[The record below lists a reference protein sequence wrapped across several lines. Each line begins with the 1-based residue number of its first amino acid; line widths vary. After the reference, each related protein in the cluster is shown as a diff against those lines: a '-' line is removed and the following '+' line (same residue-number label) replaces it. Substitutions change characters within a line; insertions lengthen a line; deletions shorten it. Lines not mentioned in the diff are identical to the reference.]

1 MSLPYQ
7 VFIGFRYLRAK
18 RRNRSI
24 SVNTA
29 ISIAGVAL
37 GVMALVTVLAV
48 MTGAQEDL
56 RKKIL
61 GVSAHVIVMEYS
73 GSIKDYARVAK
84 AVDGEPHVIAYSPFI
99 LGQVMLG
106 SGDRVHGVALR
117 GIDPELE
124 VRTSDLLENLVKGSL
139 NFSVGAGPDSG
150 DLNGKSLPESGDKK
164 LPGIVIGTELSRI
177 LGVHLG
183 DRVNMISPLGAMG
196 PIGMI
201 PRVKGFRV
209 TGLFEVGMFEY
220 NAGLAYIDIKSAQ
233 DFLNMKDS
241 VTGVQLKLD
250 DIYKAKEVSERIQ
263 EKLGFPYYSRDWI
276 QMNRNLFAALKLEK
290 IVMFLILVLI
300 VLVAAFN
307 IVSSLVMIVI
317 EKSRDIAI
325 LKTMGA
331 TKTGIM
337 TIFITQGLIVGLVGT
352 VSGLIGGYGLCW
364 FLKETELISLPADV
378 YYLDHLPVQMRSID
392 FIVVAAAAM
401 LISFLATIYP
411 SMQAAK
417 LDPIEPL
424 RYE

>member
-7 VFIGFRYLRAK
+7 LFVGFRYLRAK

-73 GSIKDYARVAK
+73 GSIKDYARVVE
-84 AVDGEPHVIAYSPFI
+84 AVDGEPHVTAYSPFI
-99 LGQVMLG
+99 LGQVMLS

-117 GIDPELE
+117 GIDPEME
-124 VRTSDLLENLVKGSL
+124 VQTSDLLENIVKGSL
-139 NFSVGAGPDSG
+139 DFS
-150 DLNGKSLPESGDKK
+150 GKSSPEGSDKK
-164 LPGIVIGTELSRI
+164 LPGILIGTELSRI
-177 LGVHLG
+177 LGVRLG

-220 NAGLAYIDIKSAQ
+220 NAGLAYIDIQSAQ
-233 DFLNMKDS
+233 DFLNLKDS
-241 VTGVQLKLD
+241 ITGVQLKLD
-250 DIYKAKEVSERIQ
+250 DIYKAQEVAGKIQ
-263 EKLGFPYYSRDWI
+263 EKLGFPYYCRDWI

-331 TKTGIM
+331 TKAGIM
-337 TIFITQGLIVGLVGT
+337 TIFMTQGLIVGLVGT
-352 VSGLIGGYGLCW
+352 ILGLIGGYGLCW

-378 YYLDHLPVQMRSID
+378 YYLDHLPVQMRAID

-401 LISFLATIYP
+401 LISLLATIYP

>member
-7 VFIGFRYLRAK
+7 IFVGFRYLRAK

-73 GSIKDYARVAK
+73 GNMKDSSKVVE
-84 AVDGEPHVIAYSPFI
+84 AVESEPHVTAYSPFI
-99 LGQVMLG
+99 LGQVMLS

-117 GIDPELE
+117 GIDPKLE
-124 VRTSDLLENLVKGSL
+124 VQTSDLLDNLVKGSL
-139 NFSVGAGPDSG
+139 DFSV
-150 DLNGKSLPESGDKK
+150 KSLSENSDKK
-164 LPGIVIGTELSRI
+164 LPGIVLGTELSRI
-177 LGVHLG
+177 LSVQLG

-209 TGLFEVGMFEY
+209 TGMFEVGMFEY
-220 NAGLAYIDIKSAQ
+220 NAGLAYIDLQSAQ

-241 VTGVQLKLD
+241 ITGVQLKLD

-263 EKLGFPYYSRDWI
+263 EKLGFPYYCRDWI

-331 TKTGIM
+331 TKAGIM
-337 TIFITQGLIVGLVGT
+337 TIFMTQGLVVGLVGT
-352 VSGLIGGYGLCW
+352 ISGLIGGYGLCW

-378 YYLDHLPVQMRSID
+378 YYLDHLPVQMNVID
-392 FIVVAAAAM
+392 FVTVAAAAM
-401 LISFLATIYP
+401 LISLLATIYP